1 MTLEIRTAEEL
12 IDPALEKRWIARR
25 DTRQTDVLQWILWNF
40 VARGGPVAVNA
51 ITAAFPDR
59 PPEAVHETVIALDE
73 EDLIQVTDEHVVVAY
88 PFSAIPTPFG
98 VRLAAGPE
106 RYACC
111 AIDALGIAPMLGQ
124 PVHVRS
130 ECHHCRMPLE
140 FSTPPEGPG
149 RDAEGVM
156 VWIEKR
162 AEGQRQIATSL

>member
-25 DTRQTDVLQWILWNF
+25 DKRQTDVLRWILWKF
-40 VARGGPVAVNA
+40 VEREGPVAVNA

-88 PFSAIPTPFG
+88 PFSAIPTPFV

-140 FSTPPEGPG
+140 FSARPEGPG
-149 RDAEGVM
+149 RDAEGAM
-156 VWIEKR
+156 VWIETR
-162 AEGQRQIATSL
+162 AAGQRRIATSL